1 VSERPVAIV
10 TGGATGIGFAAAR
23 RLALDG
29 YEAVIVNRRSELGR
43 AAAERIVTDGGAAR
57 NVAFDI
63 CDARAVANFFAR
75 QPRVDALVNCAGAF
89 LIRPFPETT
98 VQQWRTLL
106 DVNLRGLWSM
116 CRQSLERMQAG
127 GAIVNV
133 ASRAYLG
140 SAQLA
145 AYGSSKAA
153 VIGLTRALA
162 LEIVDRRI
170 SVNAIAPGM
179 IETPL
184 LRESLDPAAFAA
196 ARAQQPGGYM
206 GTPEDVAKAVAFLI
220 DSAPFVTGQV
230 ICVDGGK
237 SVATAYLG

>member
-1 VSERPVAIV
+1 MSDRPVAIV
-10 TGGATGIGFAAAR
+10 TGGATGIGYAVAH
-23 RLALDG
+23 RLAMSG
-29 YEAVIVNRRSELGR
+29 YETVIVNRRVELSEE
-43 AAAERIVTDGGAAR
+43 AAARITADGGCAR
-57 NVAFDI
+57 SSALDI
-63 CDARAVANFFAR
+63 CDAPAVANFFAL

-89 LIRPFPETT
+89 LIRPFCETT
-98 VQQWRTLL
+98 IDQWRALL

-116 CRQSLERMQAG
+116 CRHSLVRMQAG
-127 GAIVNV
+127 GSIVNV

-140 SAQLA
+140 SPQLT
-145 AYGSSKAA
+145 AYGTSKAA

-162 LEIVDRRI
+162 LEVVERRI

-196 ARAQQPGGYM
+196 ARAQQPGGYW
-206 GTPEDVAKAVAFLI
+206 GTPDDVAKTVSFLI
-220 DSAPFVTGQV
+220 AGAPFITGQV

-237 SVATAYLG
+237 SVTSAYVG